1 MAASATSRAPLG
13 ALVDPHAHVDLA
25 LSFGAVH
32 ANLGQRLPPRRTA
45 PRTRWGGNGWAT
57 VMTLK
62 PLRPAHSIASADVAA
77 AQNGG

>member
-1 MAASATSRAPLG
+1 M
-13 ALVDPHAHVDLA
+13 
-25 LSFGAVH
+25 SFGAVH

-62 PLRPAHSIASADVAA
+62 PLRPAHSIASAEVAA
-77 AQNGG
+77 AQNGGWGRWIGRGGQMPPEPPIIAPDG